1 MPLFTENIWI
11 LTRDPN
17 PSSRTMR
24 RAVKSME
31 ALGLFDDGVKRSVQN
46 CYRKGGGNKG
56 KPSKSIINFVL

>member
-1 MPLFTENIWI
+1 
-11 LTRDPN
+11 
-17 PSSRTMR
+17 MR